1 MTNEAARF
9 VPPYELLRAAE
20 SIPPSAQLKL
30 SAAGIILDWNTAA
43 GKLLR
48 IAPEQVL
55 GGSLFDLLAPYNPFS
70 RIKLLQAFKHAV
82 DGSPNGVRLA
92 WQTEGDALKLE
103 LYAVRDRDGKLT
115 HVSLLIMLDSTPYT
129 SAS

>member
-9 VPPYELLRAAE
+9 TPPYELRAAE
-20 SIPPSAQLKL
+20 SIPPAAQLKL
-30 SAAGIILDWNTAA
+30 SSAGIILDWNAAA
-43 GKLLR
+43 GSLLR

-55 GGSLFDLLAPYNPFS
+55 GGSLFELLAAHDPFS
-70 RIKLLQAFKHAV
+70 RMELLQAFKHAT

-92 WQTEGDALKLE
+92 WQTGRTTLTLE

-115 HVSLLIMLDSTPYT
+115 HVSLLIMQDQTT
-129 SAS
+129 NADAS